1 MKHEEYKELIAL
13 EALDALE
20 RGADEQRALE
30 AHLASC
36 ADCRAELRALSEAAA
51 SLAYVASTPEAPAP
65 ELRAR
70 ILAAVKSHPQDTP
83 HGRHTKDGNSGGA
96 SGVSSSLSSGVSSPE
111 EFERRREAREVRVG
125 RRLLM
130 FGSVAAS
137 IAVAALLVAL
147 AVLWQRNNQLRT
159 ELTRLSETVNR
170 TQEELARTR
179 ADRELL
185 AAPGAH
191 TATLAGTKAAER
203 ARARLTFDAQT
214 GRAMLMAADLPPA
227 PAGKAYQLWF
237 IAEGKPPMPGSV
249 FRPDANGHA
258 EMHETIPPEGRNA
271 SVFAVTL
278 EPAGGVSAPTGEMYL
293 KSSAS

>member
-20 RGADEQRALE
+20 RGAPDERRALK

-36 ADCRAELRALSEAAA
+36 ADCRAELRALRDAAA
-51 SLAYVASTPEAPAP
+51 SLAYDAAPRAAAP

-70 ILAAVKSHPQDTP
+70 LLAAVKTHPQDTRLAA
-83 HGRHTKDGNSGGA
+83 HADDNNGGA
-96 SGVSSSLSSGVSSPE
+96 SVASTSPVSGVSSFE
-111 EFERRREAREVRVG
+111 EFERRRATREVRIK
-125 RRLLM
+125 RRVLV

-147 AVLWQRNNQLRT
+147 AVLWQRNNQLQT
-159 ELTRLSETVNR
+159 ELAQLSETVNR
-170 TQEELARTR
+170 TQGELARAR
-179 ADRELL
+179 EDRELL
-185 AAPGAH
+185 AAPEAH
-191 TATLAGTKAAER
+191 TATLAGTKMAER

-237 IAEGKPPMPGSV
+237 IAAGKPPMPGSV
-249 FRPDANGHA
+249 FRPDARGHA

-278 EPAGGVSAPTGEMYL
+278 EPASGTSAPTGEMYL